1 MNEPLIFGAVI
12 GALVIWIIVA
22 TVRRLRR
29 MKGYERA
36 VRAYIGKDAQAAYD
50 EIVMI
55 RFYDHNMCAADAARE
70 MISASRNT
78 KGPV

>member
-1 MNEPLIFGAVI
+1 MNEPVIFGAVAGVLI
-12 GALVIWIIVA
+12 IWIIVV

-36 VRAYIGKDAQAAYD
+36 VRAYLGKNFEAAYD

-55 RFYDHNMCAADAARE
+55 RFYDHNTCAVDAARE
-70 MISASRNT
+70 MISASRNA
-78 KGPV
+78 GEPV